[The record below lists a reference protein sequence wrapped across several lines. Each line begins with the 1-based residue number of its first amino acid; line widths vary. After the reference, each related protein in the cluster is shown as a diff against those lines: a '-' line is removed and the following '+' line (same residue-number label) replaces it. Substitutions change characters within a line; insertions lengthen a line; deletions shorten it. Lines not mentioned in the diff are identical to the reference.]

1 MASLPSL
8 ASLRTLKLLG
18 FALLGPACLPAGGAE
33 LRVPE
38 LRRRQRAS
46 EPLTA
51 AAAVALRCSPRR
63 QAPVIAIAASGEAL
77 RPLRRWCEAGG
88 QSWLQVELAPG
99 LAGSLALGGSRR
111 GWLIEAES

>member
-1 MASLPSL
+1 LASLPSL
-8 ASLRTLKLLG
+8 ASLRTLALLA

-38 LRRRQRAS
+38 LRRRQRSS

-51 AAAVALRCSPRR
+51 AAALALRCSPRR

-77 RPLRRWCEAGG
+77 RPLRRWCAAGG
-88 QSWLQVELAPG
+88 QRWLQVELAPG
-99 LAGSLALGGSRR
+99 LVGAFGLGGCRR

>member
-1 MASLPSL
+1 
-8 ASLRTLKLLG
+8 
-18 FALLGPACLPAGGAE
+18 
-33 LRVPE
+33 
-38 LRRRQRAS
+38 
-46 EPLTA
+46 
-51 AAAVALRCSPRR
+51 
-63 QAPVIAIAASGEAL
+63 VIAIAASGEAL